1 MAPNAMSNTLLPTQM
16 LGLWGVTFTP
26 GLGKIVNVVLV
37 VSLQKVLEPIKVA
50 VAMVTVFVKGGYRKT
65 RHSCSVG

>member
-1 MAPNAMSNTLLPTQM
+1 M

-50 VAMVTVFVKGGYRKT
+50 VAMVTVFVKGGTGKQGIAVPLGEEVVKLAWV
-65 RHSCSVG
+65 SKV